1 MADATAGAPKT
12 KREGRQDRLGGSPAG
27 PRTNCEQQP
36 QTSFQLTLTQDLIS
50 SYVYVDVTEAIRTT
64 SELRRDVSWLRRFRE
79 RSLNPLYRALVHA
92 SAMSVACAPISL
104 TIPATQRLLDMD
116 FEDFCREVV
125 VVMIGQLH
133 QEVKLAKIQHRC
145 VHRGQPGAEQ
155 LVQQLTVA
163 LLVSGYADHASKVM
177 HAFIKECSRVHW
189 VERQERIFVEAADV
203 DGVDTGGM
211 RRKGRHTA
219 RTIASYIAPAVIMA
233 VDYGV
238 SDQVARVQKRMVD
251 DGHFDVVSELVTYI
265 ANDAGRPDTVALGT
279 LQLLRRYGDHGI
291 RLASAISSK
300 SFADRA
306 RRESLAQPDAIVKS
320 IATVASIMY
329 LRSAGSLRIQ
339 AAKTIAMA
347 AVRGCTIYENPL
359 SVVKVS
365 YYMKQQGGGHAVSLA
380 MLYMSDMDVIADILL
395 TSIRHGFVW
404 LVMWL
409 FMDMLSSGFWGAMAY
424 STLAVGWS
432 LLSSSGVRFGQRMDG
447 RRQKAVV
454 SHMVAE

>member
-1 MADATAGAPKT
+1 
-12 KREGRQDRLGGSPAG
+12 
-27 PRTNCEQQP
+27 
-36 QTSFQLTLTQDLIS
+36 
-50 SYVYVDVTEAIRTT
+50 
-64 SELRRDVSWLRRFRE
+64 
-79 RSLNPLYRALVHA
+79 
-92 SAMSVACAPISL
+92 
-104 TIPATQRLLDMD
+104 MD
-116 FEDFCREVV
+116 FEDFCREIV

-145 VHRGQPGAEQ
+145 VHRGEPGAEQ

-163 LLVSGYADHASKVM
+163 LLVSGYAEYASKVM

-189 VERQERIFVEAADV
+189 VERQERILVQVA
-203 DGVDTGGM
+203 GVAGGEEGTQ
-211 RRKGRHTA
+211 RAGRHTS

-238 SDQVARVQKRMVD
+238 ADQVARVQKRMVD
-251 DGHFDVVSELVTYI
+251 DGHFDVVCELVTYI
-265 ANDAGRPDTVALGT
+265 ASDAGRPDTVALGT
-279 LQLLRRYGDHGI
+279 LQLLRRYGDHGV

-306 RRESLAQPDAIVKS
+306 RREAPVHPDSIVKS

-329 LRSAGSLRIQ
+329 LRSSGALRTQ

-347 AVRGCTIYENPL
+347 AVRGCIVYENPS

-380 MLYMSDMDVIADILL
+380 MLYMQDMDAIADILI
-395 TSIRHGFVW
+395 TSLRNGFVL
-404 LVMWL
+404 LVAWL

-424 STLAVGWS
+424 STFAVGWK
-432 LLSSSGVRFGQRMDG
+432 LMSSPGVLFGRRSDG
-447 RRQKAVV
+447 RSARRARRAKSVR
-454 SHMVAE
+454 SHLVELNES

>member
-1 MADATAGAPKT
+1 MADAATTTTPEEQQT
-12 KREGRQDRLGGSPAG
+12 NRGS
-27 PRTNCEQQP
+27 EQQP
-36 QTSFQLTLTQDLIS
+36 RSSFELTLTQDLIS

-64 SELRRDVSWLRRFRE
+64 SELRRDVSWLKSFRE
-79 RSLNPLYRALVHA
+79 RSLNPLYRALVRA
-92 SAMSVACAPISL
+92 SALSVACAPISL
-104 TIPATQRLLDMD
+104 TIPATQLLLDMD

-133 QEVKLAKIQHRC
+133 QEVKLARIQHRC
-145 VHRGQPGAEQ
+145 VHRGEPGAEQ

-163 LLVSGYADHASKVM
+163 LLVSGYADYASKVM

-189 VERQERIFVEAADV
+189 VERQERILVEVAGL
-203 DGVDTGGM
+203 DGMVGGHASGVGTGGM
-211 RRKGRHTA
+211 PRVGRHTA

-238 SDQVARVQKRMVD
+238 ADQVARVQKRMID

-279 LQLLRRYGDHGI
+279 LQLLRKYGDHGI

-300 SFADRA
+300 SFADRTK
-306 RRESLAQPDAIVKS
+306 RESLEQQDAVVKS

-329 LRSAGSLRIQ
+329 LRSSGSLRTQ
-339 AAKTIAMA
+339 AAKTIAIA
-347 AVRGCTIYENPL
+347 AARGCTIYENPL

-365 YYMKQQGGGHAVSLA
+365 YHMKQQGGGHAVSLA
-380 MLYMSDMDVIADILL
+380 MLYMSDVDAIAAILI

-404 LVMWL
+404 LVVWL
-409 FMDMLSSGFWGAMAY
+409 FMDMLSSGFVGAMAY
-424 STLAVGWS
+424 STLAVLRWN
-432 LLSSSGVRFGQRMDG
+432 LLAAAGLLFGRPIQRC
-447 RRQKAVV
+447 RSPKAVV
-454 SHMVAE
+454 SHRVS

>member
-1 MADATAGAPKT
+1 
-12 KREGRQDRLGGSPAG
+12 
-27 PRTNCEQQP
+27 
-36 QTSFQLTLTQDLIS
+36 
-50 SYVYVDVTEAIRTT
+50 
-64 SELRRDVSWLRRFRE
+64 
-79 RSLNPLYRALVHA
+79 
-92 SAMSVACAPISL
+92 
-104 TIPATQRLLDMD
+104 
-116 FEDFCREVV
+116 
-125 VVMIGQLH
+125 
-133 QEVKLAKIQHRC
+133 
-145 VHRGQPGAEQ
+145 
-155 LVQQLTVA
+155 
-163 LLVSGYADHASKVM
+163 
-177 HAFIKECSRVHW
+177 
-189 VERQERIFVEAADV
+189 
-203 DGVDTGGM
+203 
-211 RRKGRHTA
+211 
-219 RTIASYIAPAVIMA
+219 MA